1 MELKEI
7 FELIGGFIAGGGLM
21 WLLAVTAKVKKEYGQ
36 ADQEMAQ
43 AWSTQQRVY
52 QTTIQDLEKYLNSL
66 KLYAK
71 QYQQERDE
79 LKNINERLLGKV
91 QLMSEEVASLRR
103 KVEINEEQII
113 RMTPFVCSIANCPH
127 RTKLTY
133 EEKNV

>member
-21 WLLAVTAKVKKEYGQ
+21 WLLAVTAKVKKEYEQ

>member
-79 LKNINERLLGKV
+79 LKSINERLLGKV

-133 EEKNV
+133 DEKNV